1 MLSPQISTKVQFGKR
16 QALDVTGHASEG
28 LVTKANPPTSITITP
43 VRHTQSSSSYVL
55 NGHINGSPATLL
67 IDTGSVIS
75 LVQTDLWKRIDPN
88 CEKLKP
94 YTGPSL
100 VGMPENLTR
109 GLASHRFYTGW
120 YVSIHLSHVSHRP
133 VARRCHSWPRFS

>member
-16 QALDVTGHASEG
+16 QALDVTGHTSKG
-28 LVTKANPPTSITITP
+28 LVTKANPLTSITITP

-55 NGHINGSPATLL
+55 NGHINGSPAT
-67 IDTGSVIS
+67 
-75 LVQTDLWKRIDPN
+75 LWKRIDPN